1 MAGSVEVLAPD
12 SSMNGTMKPLPE
24 VFNST
29 AFTTDHVPLVARED
43 GIGKGEAQN
52 GTENGERKIVL
63 GRNIHTMC
71 LEVSEPDID
80 DEVTGE
86 REAYMASVL
95 AKYKKSLSERTKYH
109 LGLILDLQVF
119 DLQ

>member
-1 MAGSVEVLAPD
+1 MAGSVDVLAPD
-12 SSMNGTMKPLPE
+12 SSINGTTKSLPE
-24 VFNST
+24 VLNST
-29 AFTTDHVPLVARED
+29 AFISDHVALVAGEN
-43 GIGKGEAQN
+43 GISKVEAQN

-71 LEVSEPDID
+71 LEISEPDID

-95 AKYKKSLSERTKYH
+95 AKYKKTLTERTKYH
-109 LGLILDLQVF
+109 LGLIVICNKHY
-119 DLQ
+119 